1 MILRHEDA
9 ASDKTQRLDRQS
21 RIGPITGGTPTENCF

>member
-9 ASDKTQRLDRQS
+9 ASDKTQRLDRRS
-21 RIGPITGGTPTENCF
+21 RIGPI